1 MYIIEGSFEV
11 KLPTI
16 WTGGKAHPGSS
27 SGMEKVKREKVKREK
42 IRDGEHQERRQ
53 PEERKCRCAKR

>member
-27 SGMEKVKREKVKREK
+27 SGMEKVKREK
-42 IRDGEHQERRQ
+42 IRDGEDQERRQ

>member
-11 KLPTI
+11 KLPTL
-16 WTGGKAHPGSS
+16 WTDGKAHPGSS
-27 SGMEKVKREKVKREK
+27 SGMEKVRRKK
-42 IRDGEHQERRQ
+42 IRDGEDQERRQ